1 MLLPISLRWTWSK
14 FCTWHIIQNRQ
25 SALLDVLLWA
35 LWILIAALFFFV
47 FFSLSFISCF
57 RGPAAIWLPQHRHG
71 SPAEG
76 GGAHK
81 DGHYAVRRQRHPRP
95 GDLLVQGLPARGP
108 QQQPGSHQTAPIR
121 WDKMAFCLFVCLFCF
136 FVRWFLI
143 WEKLNKDTEH
153 SEA

>member
-1 MLLPISLRWTWSK
+1 MNMIK
-14 FCTWHIIQNRQ
+14 IWHMTHNTEQTVCFAWCL
-25 SALLDVLLWA
+25 ALNVVNSDRC
-35 LWILIAALFFFV
+35 FFFV
-47 FFSLSFISCF
+47 LLCFFSCF
-57 RGPAAIWLPQHRHG
+57 RGPAAIWLPQYRHG

-76 GGAHK
+76 GGAHE

-95 GDLLVQGLPARGP
+95 GDLLVQGLPARGA

-136 FVRWFLI
+136 CVRWFLI